1 MVYCEVAQR
10 LEHKGKTGGSVV
22 RIHFSLQKL
31 KQQLMKKI
39 VIYRD
44 EIVNNKN
51 VRTVLR
57 AIRPMETS
65 VCYGKNNQVNDR
77 EVKEL
82 AKYLEPTSNGYY
94 MA

>member
-1 MVYCEVAQR
+1 
-10 LEHKGKTGGSVV
+10 
-22 RIHFSLQKL
+22 
-31 KQQLMKKI
+31 MKKI

-65 VCYGKNNQVNDR
+65 VCYGKHNQVNDR